1 MAAGKFSFTGSGGIL
16 VSSGG
21 RTLAAA
27 GDVIV
32 IGDRVFPLAE
42 VDRVAYDAAARP
54 RQASYALGLA
64 RGPVRSRFVFDAF
77 GSGELADARETWR
90 RLVELVESAA
100 CPRIARAAVD
110 AITAGATARFGA
122 GGHRRIDADAEGL
135 RRWRWFAPK
144 VPWAGVLGTDLRA
157 GQVRVWTGG
166 PEPELVTA
174 MAGWN
179 AVVLPRVVGMMV
191 ALEKESPEN
200 RG

>member
-1 MAAGKFSFTGSGGIL
+1 MAAGKFSFTGSGEIL

-32 IGDRVFPLAE
+32 IGDRVFRLAE

-64 RGPVRSRFVFDAF
+64 HGAVRSRFVFDAF
-77 GSGELADARETWR
+77 GSHELEDARETWR

-110 AITAGATARFGA
+110 AITSGATARFG
-122 GGHRRIDADAEGL
+122 GGRYRRIDADAGGL
-135 RRWRWFAPK
+135 RRWGWFAPK

-179 AVVLPRVVGMMV
+179 AVVLPRVIGMMV
-191 ALEKESPEN
+191 AQEKESP
-200 RG
+200 GKQG

>member
-1 MAAGKFSFTGSGGIL
+1 MAAGKFSFTGSGEVRIRC
-16 VSSGG
+16 GG

-32 IGDRVFPLAE
+32 IGDRVFRLAE
-42 VDRVAYDAAARP
+42 VDRVAYHAAARP
-54 RQASYALGLA
+54 HQASYALGLA

-77 GSGELADARETWR
+77 RGGSELEDARETWR

-110 AITAGATARFGA
+110 AITAGATARFG
-122 GGHRRIDADAEGL
+122 GHPRIDADAEGL
-135 RRWRWFAPK
+135 RRWFAPK
-144 VPWAGVLGTDLRA
+144 VPWHGVLGTDLRA

-191 ALEKESPEN
+191 GREKESPGN
-200 RG
+200 Q

>member
-1 MAAGKFSFTGSGGIL
+1 MAAGKFSFTGSGEIL
-16 VSSGG
+16 VRSGG

-64 RGPVRSRFVFDAF
+64 CGPVRSRFVFDAF
-77 GSGELADARETWR
+77 GREELAHARETWR
-90 RLVELVESAA
+90 QLVELVESAA

-110 AITAGATARFGA
+110 AIAAGATARFG
-122 GGHRRIDADAEGL
+122 GGGRWRIDADAEGL

-144 VPWAGVLGTDLRA
+144 VPWAGVLGSDLRA

-191 ALEKESPEN
+191 AQEKESPEN
-200 RG
+200 RE

>member
-1 MAAGKFSFTGSGGIL
+1 MAGGKFSFTGSGE
-16 VSSGG
+16 VRVRSGG

-32 IGDRVFPLAE
+32 IGERIFRLAE
-42 VDRVAYDAAARP
+42 VDRVAYHAAARP
-54 RQASYALGLA
+54 HQASYALGLA
-64 RGPVRSRFVFDAF
+64 RGPMRSRFVFDAF
-77 GSGELADARETWR
+77 RGGSELEDARETWR

-110 AITAGATARFGA
+110 SITAGATARFGG
-122 GGHRRIDADAEGL
+122 GGHPRIDADAEGL
-135 RRWRWFAPK
+135 RRRRWFAPK

-166 PEPELVTA
+166 PEPELVAA

-179 AVVLPRVVGMMV
+179 AVVLPRVIGMMV
-191 ALEKESPEN
+191 ATEKESPEN
-200 RG
+200 R